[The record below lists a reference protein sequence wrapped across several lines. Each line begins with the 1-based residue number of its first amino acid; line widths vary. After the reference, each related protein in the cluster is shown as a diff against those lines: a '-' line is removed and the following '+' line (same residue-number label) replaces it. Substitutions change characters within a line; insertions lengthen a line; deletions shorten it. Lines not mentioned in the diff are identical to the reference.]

1 MLVGI
6 NCSKIKSNVI
16 NKEKHECKCCR
27 CNEIILSF
35 IKQVKRNTIKRQSR
49 VFRSKTNLSFRLKRV
64 VGNFHYPFQY
74 LRKILF
80 FIFDSILCLGRPTW
94 YSYIHKFFV
103 STRAGNRTFNWSVR
117 IKYHFIYSLTT
128 NLNTS
133 KNYFKILTCH
143 YAFYFGKKY
152 RKIQSLIWIS
162 HVRSSLIAWSK
173 YF

>member
-16 NKEKHECKCCR
+16 NKEKHECRCCR

-35 IKQVKRNTIKRQSR
+35 IKQVKCNTIKRQQR

-103 STRAGNRTFNWSVR
+103 STRAGNRTFNWSVKIR
-117 IKYHFIYSLTT
+117 YNLIYSWTTT
-128 NLNTS
+128 NLNRS
-133 KNYFKILTCH
+133 ENYFEKPYMSLCFLFWEKI
-143 YAFYFGKKY
+143 
-152 RKIQSLIWIS
+152 S
-162 HVRSSLIAWSK
+162 
-173 YF
+173 

>member
-1 MLVGI
+1 MLVWI
-6 NCSKIKSNVI
+6 NCSTIKSNVI
-16 NKEKHECKCCR
+16 TKEKHPWKCCR
-27 CNEIILSF
+27 WNEIILSF
-35 IKQVKRNTIKRQSR
+35 IKQVKCNTIKRQSR

-74 LRKILF
+74 LQKILF
-80 FIFDSILCLGRPTW
+80 YISDSILCLGRPTW

-103 STRAGNRTFNWSVR
+103 STRAGNWTFNWSVKIR
-117 IKYHFIYSLTT
+117 YHSIYSLTT
-128 NLNTS
+128 INTS
-133 KNYFKILTCH
+133 KKYFKILTCH

-173 YF
+173 IF

>member
-1 MLVGI
+1 MYLIKVPLMLVWI
-6 NCSKIKSNVI
+6 NCSTIKSNVI
-16 NKEKHECKCCR
+16 TKEKHQWKCCR

-35 IKQVKRNTIKRQSR
+35 IKQVKCNTIKRQSR

-103 STRAGNRTFNWSVR
+103 STRAGNWTFNWSVKIR
-117 IKYHFIYSLTT
+117 YHSIYSLTT
-128 NLNTS
+128 ISTS
-133 KNYFKILTCH
+133 IISEIWTHQKTTLKSLHVIMLFILGKNIVKFNH
-143 YAFYFGKKY
+143 
-152 RKIQSLIWIS
+152 
-162 HVRSSLIAWSK
+162 
-173 YF
+173 

>member
-1 MLVGI
+1 MYLIKVPLMLVWI
-6 NCSKIKSNVI
+6 NCSTIKSNVI
-16 NKEKHECKCCR
+16 TKEKHQWKCCR

-35 IKQVKRNTIKRQSR
+35 IKQVKCNTIKRQSR

-103 STRAGNRTFNWSVR
+103 STRAGNRTFDWSAKIR
-117 IKYHFIYSLTT
+117 CNLIYSLMTISMNRSYLRFENIEKST
-128 NLNTS
+128 LKS
-133 KNYFKILTCH
+133 LHVIMLFIL
-143 YAFYFGKKY
+143 GKSIVKFN
-152 RKIQSLIWIS
+152 
-162 HVRSSLIAWSK
+162 H
-173 YF
+173 